1 MLWGLILAFGGIVI
15 ALFGRMLLQQ
25 QIVTLIGVLAS
36 ISGMF
41 FIAATPFLRR
51 TRSNKRGIHPST
63 QPEVLAPAE
72 PTRKLPPMSVVD
84 YIPSVTEDTTEL
96 LKDPASNY
104 PNSSR

>member
-72 PTRKLPPMSVVD
+72 PTRKLPPMSVAD

-96 LKDPASNY
+96 LKDPARNY